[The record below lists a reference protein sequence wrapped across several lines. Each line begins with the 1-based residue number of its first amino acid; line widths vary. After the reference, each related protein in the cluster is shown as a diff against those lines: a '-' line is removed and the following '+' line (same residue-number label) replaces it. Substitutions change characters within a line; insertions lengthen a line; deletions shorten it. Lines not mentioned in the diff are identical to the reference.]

1 MSDPA
6 KLVDDLL
13 KIILDKW
20 PTAVIKQNPIRM
32 TSNPNY
38 EIWFG
43 QSYYVRIFL
52 TSICDI
58 CFYKYFP
65 DGCFRPELGMLELAD
80 ESREYGNYM
89 TPNHFFQRINEIM
102 TNHK

>member
-1 MSDPA
+1 MSEPT
-6 KLVDDLL
+6 KLVNDLL
-13 KIILDKW
+13 IIIREKW
-20 PTAVIKQNPIRM
+20 PNVTIKENTIRM

-38 EIWFG
+38 EIWFDHE
-43 QSYYVRIFL
+43 YYIRIFL
-52 TSICDI
+52 TNRCDI

-65 DGCFRPELGMLELAD
+65 DGCFRPEFNMLELAD